1 MLMTDNPLEISAT
14 ELKALLDAGDKFLL
28 VDCREPLETD
38 YASIDGG
45 RPMPMSQ
52 LAERVE
58 ELEPCRTGRIVF
70 YCHHGIRSLQ
80 VVHWLRQQGFAR
92 AQSMAGGIDV
102 WSQQV
107 DTAVPR
113 YELGFQ
119 GLSPLEAAKDDPV

>member
-1 MLMTDNPLEISAT
+1 MTGDPLEISVT
-14 ELKALLDAGDKFLL
+14 EVQSLFDAGDDFLL

-52 LAERVE
+52 LVERAG
-58 ELEPCRTGRIVF
+58 ELEPHRAVRIVC
-70 YCHHGIRSLQ
+70 YCHHGVRSLQ

-107 DTAVPR
+107 DAAMPR
-113 YELGFQ
+113 YELGFE